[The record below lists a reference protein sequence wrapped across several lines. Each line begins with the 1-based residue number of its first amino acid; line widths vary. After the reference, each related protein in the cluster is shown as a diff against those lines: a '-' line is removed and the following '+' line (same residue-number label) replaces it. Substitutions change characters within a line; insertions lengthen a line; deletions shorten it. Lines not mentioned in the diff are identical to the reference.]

1 MLLEWQ
7 RIIKEETEKSEMTTF
22 PTEDGKSTYP
32 YVILPFDSRINPR
45 FMKAVIEG
53 MKWMLK
59 DELKKATVIFLAEA
73 KGFLLTPL
81 VEATGLDIAL
91 IRKRNYRT
99 SDQIVIEQ
107 RKAYKEKAGKNLM
120 YCVGLKKDD
129 KPLIIDDIVSSGGT
143 TIGIIK
149 ALEERG
155 FDIVGVGSVYERE
168 NGLENVKKETGY
180 DVKAL
185 ARFEVIDKKLPSGET
200 IKKPIVSRFFKI

>member
-7 RIIKEETEKSEMTTF
+7 RIIKEETEKCEMTTF

-32 YVILPFDSRINPR
+32 YVILPFDSRINKR

-59 DELKKATVIFLAEA
+59 DEIKKATVIVLAEA

-91 IRKRNYRT
+91 VRKRNYRT
-99 SDQIVIEQ
+99 PAQIVIEQ
-107 RKAYKEKAGKNLM
+107 KKAYKEKAGKSLM
-120 YCVGLKKDD
+120 YCVGLKKGD

-143 TIGIIK
+143 SISIIK
-149 ALEERG
+149 ALEKHG
-155 FDIVGVGSVYERE
+155 FDIVGVCSVYER
-168 NGLENVKKETGY
+168 GDGVENVKKETGY

-185 ARFEVIDKKLPSGET
+185 TRFEVIDKKPVVTRLFGG
-200 IKKPIVSRFFKI
+200 

>member
-7 RIIKEETEKSEMTTF
+7 RIIKEETEKCEMTTF
-22 PTEDGKSTYP
+22 PTEDGKGTYP

-59 DELKKATVIFLAEA
+59 DELKKTTTIVLAEA

-81 VEATGLDIAL
+81 VEATGLDVAL
-91 IRKRNYRT
+91 VRKRNYRT
-99 SDQIVIEQ
+99 PDQIVIEQ
-107 RKAYKEKAGKNLM
+107 RKAYKEKAGKSFM
-120 YCVGLKKDD
+120 YCVGLKKGD

-149 ALEERG
+149 ALEEHG
-155 FDIVGVGSVYERE
+155 FDIVGIGSVYER
-168 NGLENVKKETGY
+168 GDGVENVKKETGY
-180 DVKAL
+180 TVKAL
-185 ARFEVIDKKLPSGET
+185 ARFEVIDKKLPSGE
-200 IKKPIVSRFFKI
+200 IVKRSFVSRFFGG